1 MSFFSFLD
9 DPALQALLAGGAIA
23 ATGGAAAPA
32 LLAGE
37 GAAAGAGGLLAAEGA
52 AAAGAAASATPAAG
66 LLADPIAAY
75 AATGGAEGSIL
86 GSGLTG
92 AGGSSGAVGGGTFA
106 NTFGNAKNIASAI
119 KPYGDAAGAAMQ
131 VKGLLSSPEQPHQQA
146 QSSAPQMNNGQGAQT
161 LAQLYQQGAQ
171 ISPEEQARLQRKTMW
186 G

>member
-32 LLAGE
+32 VLAGE

-92 AGGSSGAVGGGTFA
+92 AGGASGAVGGGTFA

-146 QSSAPQMNNGQGAQT
+146 QSSAPPGVMPQGAQT

>member
-9 DPALQALLAGGAIA
+9 DPAVKALLAGGAIA

-52 AAAGAAASATPAAG
+52 AGAGAAASAAPAAG
-66 LLADPIAAY
+66 LLADPLAAY

-92 AGGSSGAVGGGTFA
+92 AGGSSGAVGSGTFA
-106 NTFGNAKNIASAI
+106 NTFGNAKNIAGAV

-131 VKGLLSSPEQPHQQA
+131 VKGLLSSPQQPHNPA
-146 QSSAPQMNNGQGAQT
+146 QSSAPQMNNGQGAQS
-161 LAQLYQQGAQ
+161 LAQLYQQGTQ
-171 ISPEEQARLQRKTMW
+171 MSPEEQARLQRKTMW